1 MLRGGYTSVNE
12 SYDLFEEIP
21 LRNTLNK
28 NNDKNDDED
37 ELSNGCFCS
46 FTRII
51 RLLIPRKLFST
62 K

>member
-1 MLRGGYTSVNE
+1 MLRGGYTSVKE

-28 NNDKNDDED
+28 NNDED
-37 ELSNGCFCS
+37 EVSNGCFCS
-46 FTRII
+46 FTRIF
-51 RLLIPRKLFST
+51 RLLVPRKLFST